1 MAIKAQKNRATL
13 HRLRDNVHRAK
24 RDLKRAVPGA
34 AERLKMHQARR
45 LAFAE
50 TGKSSKGADR

>member
-24 RDLKRAVPGA
+24 RAVKLAAPGA
-34 AERLKMHQARR
+34 AERLKLHLAAR
-45 LAFAE
+45 LAYAE
-50 TGKSSKGADR
+50 HRKA

>member
-24 RDLKRAVPGA
+24 RAAKRAMPGA
-34 AERLKMHQARR
+34 AERLKLHLARR
-45 LAFAE
+45 LAYAE
-50 TGKSSKGADR
+50 MRK

>member
-24 RDLKRAVPGA
+24 RDVKRATPGA
-34 AERLKMHQARR
+34 AERLKMHLARR

-50 TGKSSKGADR
+50 TGK

>member
-24 RDLKRAVPGA
+24 RAVKRAIPGA
-34 AERLKMHQARR
+34 AERLKLHLARR
-45 LAFAE
+45 LAYAE
-50 TGKSSKGADR
+50 TRKSLKS

>member
-24 RDLKRAVPGA
+24 RDMKLSVPGA
-34 AERLKMHQARR
+34 AERLKLHTARR
-45 LAFAE
+45 LAYAE
-50 TGKSSKGADR
+50 TRKV